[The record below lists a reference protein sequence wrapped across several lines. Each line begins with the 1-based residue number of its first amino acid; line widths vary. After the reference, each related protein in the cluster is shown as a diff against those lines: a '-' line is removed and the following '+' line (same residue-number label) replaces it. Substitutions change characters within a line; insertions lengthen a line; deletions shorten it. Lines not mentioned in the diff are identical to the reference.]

1 MKIMKRLWTT
11 LLIALI
17 SFVAMAQNDYSSTL
31 EIQNTVVYTT
41 VIPRYKMFES
51 GGIPYSLIKLDTA
64 TGRVW
69 QVLFKGGIAE
79 SEVVAID
86 DNSLLS
92 SCEDEIPGRYEL
104 HSAPFFCTFV
114 LLDTKK
120 GDTYLVHCSSTDPD
134 QRYRVAL

>member
-1 MKIMKRLWTT
+1 
-11 LLIALI
+11 
-17 SFVAMAQNDYSSTL
+17 MAQNDYSSTL

-41 VIPRYKMFES
+41 VIPRYKMFKS

-92 SCEDEIPGRYEL
+92 SCEEEIPGI
-104 HSAPFFCTFV
+104 FFTIIMIIR
-114 LLDTKK
+114 
-120 GDTYLVHCSSTDPD
+120 S
-134 QRYRVAL
+134 

>member
-1 MKIMKRLWTT
+1 MGIFVLYHIFNVTLKKMKRLLTS

-69 QVLFKGGIAE
+69 QVLFKGG
-79 SEVVAID
+79 
-86 DNSLLS
+86 
-92 SCEDEIPGRYEL
+92 
-104 HSAPFFCTFV
+104 
-114 LLDTKK
+114 
-120 GDTYLVHCSSTDPD
+120 
-134 QRYRVAL
+134 

>member
-1 MKIMKRLWTT
+1 MKSFLTT
-11 LLIALI
+11 LLIALT

-31 EIQNTVVYTT
+31 EVQNTVVYTT
-41 VIPRYKMFES
+41 VIPRYKMFET
-51 GGIPYSLIKLDTA
+51 GGIPYGLIKLDTA

-69 QVLFKGGIAE
+69 QVLFNGGIAD
-79 SEVVAID
+79 SKVVAID

-104 HSAPFFCTFV
+104 HSAPFLCTFI

-120 GDTYLVHCSSTDPD
+120 GDTYLVHCSTTDPD